1 MGECSNTCGGGT
13 KIDRRSPSINA
24 AFGGEICLGPSNV
37 TETCNSQECP
47 GKKLIHDTLL
57 STTQTFLLVHILF
70 VMPQLIV
77 SGETGSCLCALKT
90 AEVESNSRKELRNWM
105 LHMEDR
111 NALVYRISPNLVI
124 LKNVLVRNLSMILF
138 FPPPKHFY

>member
-1 MGECSNTCGGGT
+1 M
-13 KIDRRSPSINA
+13 
-24 AFGGEICLGPSNV
+24 GPSNI

-77 SGETGSCLCALKT
+77 SGETGSYLCALMT
-90 AEVESNSRKELRNWM
+90 AEVESKSRSEFRKWM
-105 LHMEDR
+105 LYMEDR
-111 NALVYRISPNLVI
+111 NALVYGISPNLVI
-124 LKNVLVRNLSMILF
+124 LKNVLVIFNYMFL
-138 FPPPKHFY
+138 H